1 MHLYHKNYFGTQIC
15 LIKVVS
21 TVTKLRISF
30 IISNDKAD
38 QYYWRDRVTELIRV
52 IGEIV
57 DRSLESH
64 QIN

>member
-1 MHLYHKNYFGTQIC
+1 M
-15 LIKVVS
+15 LIEV
-21 TVTKLRISF
+21 L
-30 IISNDKAD
+30 
-38 QYYWRDRVTELIRV
+38 YWRDRVTEPIRV